1 MNLKYYLRGLG
12 VGIVVTSLI
21 LGIGLGSRK
30 ETLSNEEIK
39 ERARELG
46 MVEESITVAEAAA
59 QKEEEA
65 QEAEVTVAPVPEENA
80 ESDAEPI
87 VNAEPEVSSEPA
99 VSTGAE
105 PEVSS
110 EPAVSTG
117 VAPEVS
123 SEPAVSTGAAPE
135 ASEKPNVSAASEPAA
150 STAPEAGATPEAG
163 VKPGADEA
171 EEDSGTAPE
180 KEIVD
185 ITINPGEGSYVI
197 SQKLEQSGLIDDAAE
212 YDAYLCD
219 NGYHTKLRAGVH
231 KIPMGSTREEI
242 AKLLCR

>member
-39 ERARELG
+39 ERARALG
-46 MVEESITVAEAAA
+46 MVEEPVTVAEAAA
-59 QKEEEA
+59 QQEEEA
-65 QEAEVTVAPVPEENA
+65 QEAEATVTTVPEENA
-80 ESDAEPI
+80 EGDAETI
-87 VNAEPEVSSEPA
+87 VSAEPEVSSEPA
-99 VSTGAE
+99 VS
-105 PEVSS
+105 VS
-110 EPAVSTG
+110 A
-117 VAPEVS
+117 APETSEEPKVS
-123 SEPAVSTGAAPE
+123 AASEPE
-135 ASEKPNVSAASEPAA
+135 ASEEPNASAASEPAA
-150 STAPEAGATPEAG
+150 STAPEAGAAPEAG
-163 VKPGADEA
+163 VKPVANEA
-171 EEDSGTAPE
+171 EEDSGTAPA

-197 SQKLEQSGLIDDAAE
+197 SQKLEQSGLVDDATE

>member
-39 ERARELG
+39 ERARTLG

-65 QEAEVTVAPVPEENA
+65 QEEVTADPVPEENA
-80 ESDAEPI
+80 EGDAETI
-87 VNAEPEVSSEPA
+87 VSAEPEVSSEPA
-99 VSTGAE
+99 VS
-105 PEVSS
+105 VS
-110 EPAVSTG
+110 
-117 VAPEVS
+117 
-123 SEPAVSTGAAPE
+123 AAPE
-135 ASEKPNVSAASEPAA
+135 TSEEPKVSAASEPEANEEPNASAVSEPAA
-150 STAPEAGATPEAG
+150 STAPEAGAAPEAG
-163 VKPGADEA
+163 VKPVADEA
-171 EEDSGTAPE
+171 EEDSGTAPA

-197 SQKLEQSGLIDDAAE
+197 SQKLEQSGLIDDATE

>member
-117 VAPEVS
+117 VAPDVS

-163 VKPGADEA
+163 VKPVADEA

>member
-30 ETLSNEEIK
+30 ETLSKEEIK

-65 QEAEVTVAPVPEENA
+65 QEAEATVAPVPEENA

-99 VSTGAE
+99 VSTGA
-105 PEVSS
+105 
-110 EPAVSTG
+110 
-117 VAPEVS
+117 APET
-123 SEPAVSTGAAPE
+123 SEE
-135 ASEKPNVSAASEPAA
+135 PNVSAASEPAA
-150 STAPEAGATPEAG
+150 STAPEAGAPPEAG
-163 VKPGADEA
+163 VKPVADEA

>member
-87 VNAEPEVSSEPA
+87 VNAEPEVSSEP
-99 VSTGAE
+99 
-105 PEVSS
+105 
-110 EPAVSTG
+110 
-117 VAPEVS
+117 
-123 SEPAVSTGAAPE
+123 
-135 ASEKPNVSAASEPAA
+135 NVSAASEPAA

-163 VKPGADEA
+163 VKPVADEA
-171 EEDSGTAPE
+171 EEDNGTAPE

>member
-65 QEAEVTVAPVPEENA
+65 QEAEVAPVPEENA

-87 VNAEPEVSSEPA
+87 VSAEPEVSSEPA

-117 VAPEVS
+117 
-123 SEPAVSTGAAPE
+123 AAPE
-135 ASEKPNVSAASEPAA
+135 ASEEPNVSAASEPAA

-163 VKPGADEA
+163 VKPVADEA

>member
-39 ERARELG
+39 ERARTLG

-65 QEAEVTVAPVPEENA
+65 QEAEVTVTPVPEENA
-80 ESDAEPI
+80 EGDAETI
-87 VNAEPEVSSEPA
+87 VSAEPEVSSEPA
-99 VSTGAE
+99 VSAAPETSDE
-105 PEVSS
+105 PKVSAAS
-110 EPAVSTG
+110 EPA
-117 VAPEVS
+117 
-123 SEPAVSTGAAPE
+123 
-135 ASEKPNVSAASEPAA
+135 ASEEPNASAASEPAA
-150 STAPEAGATPEAG
+150 STAPEAGAASEAG
-163 VKPGADEA
+163 VKPVADEA
-171 EEDSGTAPE
+171 EEDSGTAPA

-197 SQKLEQSGLIDDAAE
+197 SQKLEQSGLVDDATE

>member
-39 ERARELG
+39 ERARTLG

-65 QEAEVTVAPVPEENA
+65 QEEVTADPVPEENA
-80 ESDAEPI
+80 EGDAEGDAETI
-87 VNAEPEVSSEPA
+87 VSAEPEVSSEP
-99 VSTGAE
+99 
-105 PEVSS
+105 EVS
-110 EPAVSTG
+110 VS
-117 VAPEVS
+117 
-123 SEPAVSTGAAPE
+123 AAPE
-135 ASEKPNVSAASEPAA
+135 TSEEPKVSAASEPEASEEPNASAA
-150 STAPEAGATPEAG
+150 SEPEVSVEPEAGAAPEAG
-163 VKPGADEA
+163 VKPVADEA
-171 EEDSGTAPE
+171 EEDSGTAPT

-197 SQKLEQSGLIDDAAE
+197 SQKLEQSGLIDDATE

>member
-99 VSTGAE
+99 VSTGA
-105 PEVSS
+105 
-110 EPAVSTG
+110 
-117 VAPEVS
+117 
-123 SEPAVSTGAAPE
+123 APE
-135 ASEKPNVSAASEPAA
+135 AREKPNVSAASEPAA
-150 STAPEAGATPEAG
+150 SSAAEAGATPEAG
-163 VKPGADEA
+163 VKPVADEA

>member
-39 ERARELG
+39 ERARTLG

-65 QEAEVTVAPVPEENA
+65 QEKVTADPVPEENA
-80 ESDAEPI
+80 EGDAETI
-87 VNAEPEVSSEPA
+87 VSAEPEVSSEPA
-99 VSTGAE
+99 VS
-105 PEVSS
+105 VS
-110 EPAVSTG
+110 
-117 VAPEVS
+117 
-123 SEPAVSTGAAPE
+123 AAPE
-135 ASEKPNVSAASEPAA
+135 TSEEPNASAASEPAA
-150 STAPEAGATPEAG
+150 STALEAGATPEAG
-163 VKPGADEA
+163 VKPVANEA
-171 EEDSGTAPE
+171 EEDSGTAPA

>member
-39 ERARELG
+39 ERARTLG

-65 QEAEVTVAPVPEENA
+65 QEKVTADPVPEENA
-80 ESDAEPI
+80 EGDAETI
-87 VNAEPEVSSEPA
+87 VSAEPEVSSEPA
-99 VSTGAE
+99 VS
-105 PEVSS
+105 VS
-110 EPAVSTG
+110 A
-117 VAPEVS
+117 APETSEEPKVS
-123 SEPAVSTGAAPE
+123 AASEPE
-135 ASEKPNVSAASEPAA
+135 ASEEPNASAASEPAA
-150 STAPEAGATPEAG
+150 SAEPEAGAAPEAG
-163 VKPGADEA
+163 VKPVADEA
-171 EEDSGTAPE
+171 EEDSGTAPA

-197 SQKLEQSGLIDDAAE
+197 SQKLEQSGLVDDATE

>member
-99 VSTGAE
+99 VSTGAA
-105 PEVSS
+105 PGVSS
-110 EPAVSTG
+110 E
-117 VAPEVS
+117 PEVS

-150 STAPEAGATPEAG
+150 STAPEAGGKLEEG
-163 VKPGADEA
+163 VKPLADEA
-171 EEDSGTAPE
+171 EEDNGTAPE

-219 NGYHTKLRAGVH
+219 NGFHTKLRAGVH

>member
-99 VSTGAE
+99 VSTGA
-105 PEVSS
+105 
-110 EPAVSTG
+110 
-117 VAPEVS
+117 APET
-123 SEPAVSTGAAPE
+123 SEE
-135 ASEKPNVSAASEPAA
+135 PNVSAASEPAA

-163 VKPGADEA
+163 VKPVADEA

>member
-39 ERARELG
+39 ERARTLG

-65 QEAEVTVAPVPEENA
+65 QEKVTADPVPEENA
-80 ESDAEPI
+80 EGDAETI
-87 VNAEPEVSSEPA
+87 VSAEPEVSSEPA
-99 VSTGAE
+99 VS
-105 PEVSS
+105 
-110 EPAVSTG
+110 
-117 VAPEVS
+117 
-123 SEPAVSTGAAPE
+123 AAPE
-135 ASEKPNVSAASEPAA
+135 TSDEPKVSAASEPAA
-150 STAPEAGATPEAG
+150 STAPEAGAASEAG
-163 VKPGADEA
+163 VKPVADEA
-171 EEDSGTAPE
+171 EEDSGTAPA

-197 SQKLEQSGLIDDAAE
+197 SQKLEQSGLVDDATE

>member
-1 MNLKYYLRGLG
+1 MKYYLRGLG

-39 ERARELG
+39 ERARTLG

-65 QEAEVTVAPVPEENA
+65 QEKVTTDPVPEENA
-80 ESDAEPI
+80 EGDAETI
-87 VNAEPEVSSEPA
+87 VSAEPEVSSEPA
-99 VSTGAE
+99 VS
-105 PEVSS
+105 VS
-110 EPAVSTG
+110 
-117 VAPEVS
+117 
-123 SEPAVSTGAAPE
+123 AAPE
-135 ASEKPNVSAASEPAA
+135 TSEEPKVSAASEPEASEEPNASAA
-150 STAPEAGATPEAG
+150 SEPEASAEPEAGATPEAG
-163 VKPGADEA
+163 VKPVADEA
-171 EEDSGTAPE
+171 EEDSGTAPA

-197 SQKLEQSGLIDDAAE
+197 SQKLEQSGLVDDATE

-242 AKLLCR
+242 AKLLCQ

>member
-99 VSTGAE
+99 VSTGA
-105 PEVSS
+105 
-110 EPAVSTG
+110 
-117 VAPEVS
+117 
-123 SEPAVSTGAAPE
+123 APE

-150 STAPEAGATPEAG
+150 STAAEAGATPEAG
-163 VKPGADEA
+163 VKPVADEA
-171 EEDSGTAPE
+171 EEDNGTAPE

-212 YDAYLCD
+212 YDVYLCD

>member
-87 VNAEPEVSSEPA
+87 VSAE
-99 VSTGAE
+99 
-105 PEVSS
+105 
-110 EPAVSTG
+110 
-117 VAPEVS
+117 PEVS

-135 ASEKPNVSAASEPAA
+135 ASEKTNVSAASEPAA
-150 STAPEAGATPEAG
+150 STAAEAGATPEAG
-163 VKPGADEA
+163 VKPVADEA

>member
-1 MNLKYYLRGLG
+1 MKYYLRGLG

-39 ERARELG
+39 ERARTLG

-65 QEAEVTVAPVPEENA
+65 QEKVTADPVPEENA
-80 ESDAEPI
+80 EGDAETI
-87 VNAEPEVSSEPA
+87 VSAEPEVSSEPA
-99 VSTGAE
+99 VS
-105 PEVSS
+105 VS
-110 EPAVSTG
+110 A
-117 VAPEVS
+117 APETSEEPKVS
-123 SEPAVSTGAAPE
+123 AASEPE
-135 ASEKPNVSAASEPAA
+135 ASEEPNASAASEPAA

-163 VKPGADEA
+163 VKPVTNEA
-171 EEDSGTAPE
+171 EEDSGTAPA

-197 SQKLEQSGLIDDAAE
+197 SQKLEQSGLVDDATGNMMPTYVITDITRSSVPE
-212 YDAYLCD
+212 SIRSQWDPP
-219 NGYHTKLRAGVH
+219 GKKLQSCCAGRCSWVQ
-231 KIPMGSTREEI
+231 KPQ
-242 AKLLCR
+242 L

>member
-39 ERARELG
+39 ERARTLG

-65 QEAEVTVAPVPEENA
+65 QEKVTADPVPEEHA
-80 ESDAEPI
+80 EGDAETI
-87 VNAEPEVSSEPA
+87 VSAEPEVSSEPA
-99 VSTGAE
+99 VS
-105 PEVSS
+105 VS
-110 EPAVSTG
+110 
-117 VAPEVS
+117 
-123 SEPAVSTGAAPE
+123 AAPE
-135 ASEKPNVSAASEPAA
+135 TSEEPKVSAASEPAA
-150 STAPEAGATPEAG
+150 SAAPEAGATPEAG
-163 VKPGADEA
+163 VKPVADEA
-171 EEDSGTAPE
+171 EEDSGTAPA

-197 SQKLEQSGLIDDAAE
+197 SQKLEQSGLIDDATE

>member
-65 QEAEVTVAPVPEENA
+65 QEAEVAPVPEENA

-87 VNAEPEVSSEPA
+87 VSAE
-99 VSTGAE
+99 
-105 PEVSS
+105 
-110 EPAVSTG
+110 
-117 VAPEVS
+117 PEVS

-150 STAPEAGATPEAG
+150 STAAEAGATPEAG
-163 VKPGADEA
+163 VKPVADEA
-171 EEDSGTAPE
+171 EEDNGTAPE

-219 NGYHTKLRAGVH
+219 NGFHTKLRAGVH

>member
-39 ERARELG
+39 ERARALG
-46 MVEESITVAEAAA
+46 MVEEPVTVAEAAA
-59 QKEEEA
+59 QQEEEA
-65 QEAEVTVAPVPEENA
+65 QEKVTADPVPEENA
-80 ESDAEPI
+80 EGDAETI
-87 VNAEPEVSSEPA
+87 VS
-99 VSTGAE
+99 
-105 PEVSS
+105 
-110 EPAVSTG
+110 
-117 VAPEVS
+117 VAPGVS

-135 ASEKPNVSAASEPAA
+135 ASEEPNASAASEPAS
-150 STAPEAGATPEAG
+150 STAPEAGAAPEAG
-163 VKPGADEA
+163 VKPVANEA

-197 SQKLEQSGLIDDAAE
+197 SQKLEQSGLVDDATE

-242 AKLLCR
+242 AKLLCQ

>member
-65 QEAEVTVAPVPEENA
+65 QEAEVTVTPVPEENA
-80 ESDAEPI
+80 EGDAETI
-87 VNAEPEVSSEPA
+87 VSAEPEVSSEPA
-99 VSTGAE
+99 VSAAPETSDE
-105 PEVSS
+105 PKVSAAS
-110 EPAVSTG
+110 EPA
-117 VAPEVS
+117 
-123 SEPAVSTGAAPE
+123 
-135 ASEKPNVSAASEPAA
+135 ASEEPNASAASEPAA
-150 STAPEAGATPEAG
+150 STAPEAGAASEAG
-163 VKPGADEA
+163 VKPVADEA
-171 EEDSGTAPE
+171 EEDSGTAPA

-197 SQKLEQSGLIDDAAE
+197 SQKLEQSGLVDDATE

>member
-39 ERARELG
+39 ERARALG
-46 MVEESITVAEAAA
+46 MVEEPVTVAEAAA
-59 QKEEEA
+59 QQEEEA
-65 QEAEVTVAPVPEENA
+65 QEAEATVTTVPEENA
-80 ESDAEPI
+80 EGDAETI
-87 VNAEPEVSSEPA
+87 VSAETEVSSEPA
-99 VSTGAE
+99 VSTGT
-105 PEVSS
+105 S
-110 EPAVSTG
+110 
-117 VAPEVS
+117 
-123 SEPAVSTGAAPE
+123 PE
-135 ASEKPNVSAASEPAA
+135 ASEEPKVSAASEPEASEEPNASAASEPAA
-150 STAPEAGATPEAG
+150 STAPEAGAAPEAG
-163 VKPGADEA
+163 VKPVANEA
-171 EEDSGTAPE
+171 EEDSGTAPT

-197 SQKLEQSGLIDDAAE
+197 SQKLEQSGLVDDATE

-242 AKLLCR
+242 AKLLCQ

>member
-46 MVEESITVAEAAA
+46 MVEKSITVAEAAA

-99 VSTGAE
+99 VSTGA
-105 PEVSS
+105 
-110 EPAVSTG
+110 
-117 VAPEVS
+117 
-123 SEPAVSTGAAPE
+123 APE

-150 STAPEAGATPEAG
+150 STAAEAGATPEAG
-163 VKPGADEA
+163 VKPVADEA
-171 EEDSGTAPE
+171 EEDNGTAPE

-219 NGYHTKLRAGVH
+219 NGFHTKLRAGVH

>member
-46 MVEESITVAEAAA
+46 MVEESVTVAEAAA

-65 QEAEVTVAPVPEENA
+65 QEAEVAPVPEENA

-87 VNAEPEVSSEPA
+87 VSAE
-99 VSTGAE
+99 
-105 PEVSS
+105 
-110 EPAVSTG
+110 
-117 VAPEVS
+117 PEVS

-135 ASEKPNVSAASEPAA
+135 VSSEPVVSTGAAPEASEEPNVSAASEPVA

-163 VKPGADEA
+163 VKPVADEA
-171 EEDSGTAPE
+171 EEDSETAPE

>member
-105 PEVSS
+105 PE
-110 EPAVSTG
+110 
-117 VAPEVS
+117 
-123 SEPAVSTGAAPE
+123 

-163 VKPGADEA
+163 VKPVADEA

>member
-39 ERARELG
+39 ERARTLG

-65 QEAEVTVAPVPEENA
+65 QEKVTADPVPEENA
-80 ESDAEPI
+80 EGDAETI
-87 VNAEPEVSSEPA
+87 VSAEPEVSSEPA
-99 VSTGAE
+99 VS
-105 PEVSS
+105 VS
-110 EPAVSTG
+110 
-117 VAPEVS
+117 
-123 SEPAVSTGAAPE
+123 AAPE
-135 ASEKPNVSAASEPAA
+135 TSEEPKVSAASEPEASEEPNASAA
-150 STAPEAGATPEAG
+150 SEPEAGATPEAG
-163 VKPGADEA
+163 VKPVANEA
-171 EEDSGTAPE
+171 EEDSGTAPA

-197 SQKLEQSGLIDDAAE
+197 SQKLEQSGLVDDATE

>member
-39 ERARELG
+39 ERARTLG

-65 QEAEVTVAPVPEENA
+65 QEKVTADPVPEENA
-80 ESDAEPI
+80 EGDAETI
-87 VNAEPEVSSEPA
+87 VSAEPEVSSEPA
-99 VSTGAE
+99 VS
-105 PEVSS
+105 VS
-110 EPAVSTG
+110 
-117 VAPEVS
+117 
-123 SEPAVSTGAAPE
+123 AAPE
-135 ASEKPNVSAASEPAA
+135 TSEEPKVSAASEPEASEEPNASAA
-150 STAPEAGATPEAG
+150 SEPEASAEPEAGATPEAG
-163 VKPGADEA
+163 VKPVANEA
-171 EEDSGTAPE
+171 EEDSGTAPA

-197 SQKLEQSGLIDDAAE
+197 SQKLEQSGLVDDATE

>member
-46 MVEESITVAEAAA
+46 MVEESITVEEAAA

-99 VSTGAE
+99 VSTGA
-105 PEVSS
+105 
-110 EPAVSTG
+110 
-117 VAPEVS
+117 
-123 SEPAVSTGAAPE
+123 APE

-150 STAPEAGATPEAG
+150 STAAEAGATPEAG
-163 VKPGADEA
+163 VKPVADEA
-171 EEDSGTAPE
+171 EEDNGTAPE

-219 NGYHTKLRAGVH
+219 NGFHTKLRAGVH

>member
-39 ERARELG
+39 ERARTLG

-65 QEAEVTVAPVPEENA
+65 QEKVTADPVPEENA
-80 ESDAEPI
+80 EGDAETI
-87 VNAEPEVSSEPA
+87 VSAEPEVSSEPA
-99 VSTGAE
+99 VS
-105 PEVSS
+105 VS
-110 EPAVSTG
+110 A
-117 VAPEVS
+117 APETSEEPKVS
-123 SEPAVSTGAAPE
+123 AASEPE
-135 ASEKPNVSAASEPAA
+135 ASEEPNASAASEPAA
-150 STAPEAGATPEAG
+150 SAEPEAGAAPEAG
-163 VKPGADEA
+163 VKPVADEA
-171 EEDSGTAPE
+171 EEDSGTVPA

-197 SQKLEQSGLIDDAAE
+197 SQKLEQSGLVDDATE

>member
-99 VSTGAE
+99 VSTGAAPGVSSE

-110 EPAVSTG
+110 EPAVR
-117 VAPEVS
+117 
-123 SEPAVSTGAAPE
+123 TGAAPE

-163 VKPGADEA
+163 VKPVADEA
-171 EEDSGTAPE
+171 EEDNGTAPE

-219 NGYHTKLRAGVH
+219 NGFHTKLRAGVH

>member
-39 ERARELG
+39 ERARALG
-46 MVEESITVAEAAA
+46 MVEEPVTVAEAAA
-59 QKEEEA
+59 QQEEEA
-65 QEAEVTVAPVPEENA
+65 QEAEATVTTVPEENA
-80 ESDAEPI
+80 EGDAETI
-87 VNAEPEVSSEPA
+87 VSAETEVSSEPA
-99 VSTGAE
+99 VSTGT
-105 PEVSS
+105 S
-110 EPAVSTG
+110 
-117 VAPEVS
+117 
-123 SEPAVSTGAAPE
+123 PE
-135 ASEKPNVSAASEPAA
+135 ASEEPKVSAASEPEASEEPNASAASEPAA
-150 STAPEAGATPEAG
+150 STAPEAGAAPEAG
-163 VKPGADEA
+163 VKPVANEA
-171 EEDSGTAPE
+171 EEDSGTAPT

-185 ITINPGEGSYVI
+185 ITINPGEGSYTI
-197 SQKLEQSGLIDDAAE
+197 SSKLEQSGLIDDASE

-242 AKLLCR
+242 AKLLCQ

>member
-39 ERARELG
+39 ERARTLG

-65 QEAEVTVAPVPEENA
+65 QEKVTADPVPEENA
-80 ESDAEPI
+80 EGDAETI
-87 VNAEPEVSSEPA
+87 VSAEPEVSSEPA
-99 VSTGAE
+99 VS
-105 PEVSS
+105 VS
-110 EPAVSTG
+110 A
-117 VAPEVS
+117 APETSEEPKVS
-123 SEPAVSTGAAPE
+123 AASEPE
-135 ASEKPNVSAASEPAA
+135 ASEEPNASAASEPAA

-163 VKPGADEA
+163 VKPVADEA
-171 EEDSGTAPE
+171 EEDSGTAPA

>member
-39 ERARELG
+39 ERARTLG

-65 QEAEVTVAPVPEENA
+65 QEKVTADPVPEENA
-80 ESDAEPI
+80 EGDAETI
-87 VNAEPEVSSEPA
+87 VSAEPEVSSEPA
-99 VSTGAE
+99 VS
-105 PEVSS
+105 VS
-110 EPAVSTG
+110 
-117 VAPEVS
+117 
-123 SEPAVSTGAAPE
+123 AAPE
-135 ASEKPNVSAASEPAA
+135 TSEEPKVSAASEPEASEEPNASAA
-150 STAPEAGATPEAG
+150 SEPEAGAAPEEG
-163 VKPGADEA
+163 VKPVADET
-171 EEDSGTAPE
+171 EEDSGTAPA

-197 SQKLEQSGLIDDAAE
+197 SQKLEQSGLVDDATE

>member
-87 VNAEPEVSSEPA
+87 VNAEPEM
-99 VSTGAE
+99 
-105 PEVSS
+105 
-110 EPAVSTG
+110 
-117 VAPEVS
+117 S

-163 VKPGADEA
+163 VKPVADEA
-171 EEDSGTAPE
+171 EEDSGTVPE

>member
-39 ERARELG
+39 ERARTLG

-65 QEAEVTVAPVPEENA
+65 QEKVTADPVPEENA
-80 ESDAEPI
+80 EGDAETI
-87 VNAEPEVSSEPA
+87 VSAEPEVSSEPA
-99 VSTGAE
+99 VS
-105 PEVSS
+105 VS
-110 EPAVSTG
+110 
-117 VAPEVS
+117 
-123 SEPAVSTGAAPE
+123 AAPE
-135 ASEKPNVSAASEPAA
+135 TSEEPKVSAASEPETSEEPNASAA
-150 STAPEAGATPEAG
+150 SEPEAGATPEAG
-163 VKPGADEA
+163 VKPVANEA
-171 EEDSGTAPE
+171 EEDSGTATA

-197 SQKLEQSGLIDDAAE
+197 SQKLEQSGLVDDATE

>member
-80 ESDAEPI
+80 ESDAEP
-87 VNAEPEVSSEPA
+87 EMSSEPA
-99 VSTGAE
+99 VSTGA
-105 PEVSS
+105 
-110 EPAVSTG
+110 
-117 VAPEVS
+117 APEVS

-150 STAPEAGATPEAG
+150 STAAEAGATPEAG
-163 VKPGADEA
+163 VKPVADEA
-171 EEDSGTAPE
+171 EEDNGTAPE

>member
-87 VNAEPEVSSEPA
+87 VSAE
-99 VSTGAE
+99 
-105 PEVSS
+105 
-110 EPAVSTG
+110 
-117 VAPEVS
+117 
-123 SEPAVSTGAAPE
+123 
-135 ASEKPNVSAASEPAA
+135 
-150 STAPEAGATPEAG
+150 PEAGATPEAG
-163 VKPGADEA
+163 VKPVADEA
-171 EEDSGTAPE
+171 EEDNGTAPE

-219 NGYHTKLRAGVH
+219 NGFHTKLRAGVH